1 MASEV
6 ALVMAIPVRREDERI
21 EQTYIFFGTSSYDF
35 CPYFTGKNLV
45 ARSYLTATRVGMTDD
60 LKYLVCIS
68 FLPEHTYMCRINAQ
82 RWICSVKRPMYFSIR

>member
-45 ARSYLTATRVGMTDD
+45 AWSYLTATRVGMTDD

-68 FLPEHTYMCRINAQ
+68 FCLSTRICVGSMPRGGNVQ
-82 RWICSVKRPMYFSIR
+82 